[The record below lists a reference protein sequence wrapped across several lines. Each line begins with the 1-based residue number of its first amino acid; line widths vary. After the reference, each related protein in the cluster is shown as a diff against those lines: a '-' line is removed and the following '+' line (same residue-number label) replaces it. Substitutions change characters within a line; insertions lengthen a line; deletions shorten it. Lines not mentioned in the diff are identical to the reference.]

1 MNALEELCRI
11 PLDDTSPTPLYQQL
25 KQRLLQLIAIGA
37 FPEGTALPTE
47 QQICEALGLSR
58 ATVRRCFQDLVDQ
71 GHVTRRRGKGT
82 FPVATSAEGIDVMI
96 GFSDEMAHAGKTP
109 SSCLINFKKIKG
121 GELVCRSLKVHTG
134 TQLWQTRRL
143 RLANNRPL
151 RLETS
156 YIPCEFC
163 PSLTQNDVTS
173 SLYAYLAEHARIIPA
188 RAEDIYE
195 AVTLDAAEAKLLAV
209 PTGAAALHCLRVSY
223 DTYDRP
229 FELSSVYARGDG
241 YRLGISMDEHGTTLR
256 RLC

>member
-1 MNALEELCRI
+1 MHGKPAEK
-11 PLDDTSPTPLYQQL
+11 PT
-25 KQRLLQLIAIGA
+25 
-37 FPEGTALPTE
+37 GTARQEGVRTASPKQAFETRIE
-47 QQICEALGLSR
+47 TTPSR
-58 ATVRRCFQDLVDQ
+58 SCGD
-71 GHVTRRRGKGT
+71 
-82 FPVATSAEGIDVMI
+82 PVAKTHPACAEARCEDERRQTKPHPGASAQRQK
-96 GFSDEMAHAGKTP
+96 AHAGKTP
-109 SSCLINFKKIKG
+109 SSRLINFKKIKG

>member
-1 MNALEELCRI
+1 MNPLEELCRT

-47 QQICEALGLSR
+47 QQICGALGLSR

-82 FPVATSAEGIDVMI
+82 FPVATTAEGIDVMI
-96 GFSDEMAHAGKTP
+96 GFSDEMAHAGKAP
-109 SSCLINFKKIKG
+109 SSRLVHFKKTKG
-121 GELVCRSLKVHTG
+121 SERACRLLKIRTG
-134 TQLWQTRRL
+134 TDLWQTRRL
-143 RLANNRPL
+143 RLADSKPL

-156 YIPCEFC
+156 YIPCELC
-163 PSLTQNDVTS
+163 PSLSQKDVAS
-173 SLYAYLAEHARIIPA
+173 SLYAYLAEHAGIIPA
-188 RAEDIYE
+188 RAEDVYE

-209 PTGAAALHCLRVSY
+209 PKGAAALHCLRVSY
-223 DTYDRP
+223 DTCDRP
-229 FELSSVYARGDG
+229 FELASVYARGDA
-241 YRLGISMDEHGTTLR
+241 YRLGISMDERGTTLR

>member
-109 SSCLINFKKIKG
+109 SSRLINFKKIKG
-121 GELVCRSLKVHTG
+121 GELVCRSL
-134 TQLWQTRRL
+134 
-143 RLANNRPL
+143 
-151 RLETS
+151 
-156 YIPCEFC
+156 
-163 PSLTQNDVTS
+163 
-173 SLYAYLAEHARIIPA
+173 
-188 RAEDIYE
+188 
-195 AVTLDAAEAKLLAV
+195 
-209 PTGAAALHCLRVSY
+209 
-223 DTYDRP
+223 
-229 FELSSVYARGDG
+229 
-241 YRLGISMDEHGTTLR
+241 
-256 RLC
+256 

>member
-1 MNALEELCRI
+1 MANA
-11 PLDDTSPTPLYQQL
+11 
-25 KQRLLQLIAIGA
+25 K
-37 FPEGTALPTE
+37 
-47 QQICEALGLSR
+47 
-58 ATVRRCFQDLVDQ
+58 
-71 GHVTRRRGKGT
+71 
-82 FPVATSAEGIDVMI
+82 
-96 GFSDEMAHAGKTP
+96 
-109 SSCLINFKKIKG
+109 
-121 GELVCRSLKVHTG
+121 
-134 TQLWQTRRL
+134 L

-163 PSLTQNDVTS
+163 PSLTQNDVTN

-229 FELSSVYARGDG
+229 FELSSVYARGDA